1 MGNCQRTFIEPI
13 RKKLTMIVGL
23 GMVALMTFS
32 LSISFYSNVLFE
44 ETLKEIQDKNSH
56 LVEEIEQGYQDLEH
70 FRSEQYR
77 DKYAKENLGLM
88 NPGEKALVITE
99 EMNVV
104 SFPLTDSGILNTE
117 QQEATYLELL
127 RQMPVIEH
135 WKLFLFH
142 RKKIEELKRAL

>member
-77 DKYAKENLGLM
+77 DKYAKENLELV
-88 NPGEKALVITE
+88 NPKERVLIIAKTE
-99 EMNVV
+99 NI
-104 SFPLTDSGILNTE
+104 DSLPQNTLSLEE
-117 QQEATYLELL
+117 QQRALFEEFL
-127 RQMPVIEH
+127 RQTPVIQH
-135 WKLFLFH
+135 WKLFLFD
-142 RKKIEELKRAL
+142 KQKLKQLQHSL

>member
-23 GMVALMTFS
+23 GMVALITFS

-77 DKYAKENLGLM
+77 DKYAKENLELV
-88 NPGEKALVITE
+88 NPGERVLIIAKTE
-99 EMNVV
+99 KI
-104 SFPLTDSGILNTE
+104 DSLPKSTLSLEE
-117 QQEATYLELL
+117 QQSALFEEFL
-127 RQMPVIEH
+127 RQTPVIQH
-135 WKLFLFH
+135 WKLFLFD
-142 RKKIEELKRAL
+142 KQKLKQLQHSL

>member
-13 RKKLTMIVGL
+13 RKKLTMIVCL

-77 DKYAKENLGLM
+77 DKYAKENLELV
-88 NPGEKALVITE
+88 NPGERVLIIAKTE
-99 EMNVV
+99 KI
-104 SFPLTDSGILNTE
+104 DSLPKSTLSLEE
-117 QQEATYLELL
+117 QQSALFEEFL
-127 RQMPVIEH
+127 RQTPVIQH
-135 WKLFLFH
+135 WKLFLFD
-142 RKKIEELKRAL
+142 KQKLKQLQHSL